1 MPKRVCDDVR
11 CGAIISLGW
20 QNGAPP
26 NFPGRKDRTKLFVS
40 TSQHCRGTV
49 TLSALVSLMS
59 QKQIQESALQNYRAN
74 NQPYI
79 GAEDSHRRFA
89 QYAEVEPRL
98 VGFHE
103 QALAPEAGWIAEML
117 DEFE

>member
-1 MPKRVCDDVR
+1 
-11 CGAIISLGW
+11 
-20 QNGAPP
+20 
-26 NFPGRKDRTKLFVS
+26 
-40 TSQHCRGTV
+40 
-49 TLSALVSLMS
+49 MS

-103 QALAPEAGWIAEML
+103 RALALKADRIAEML
-117 DEFE
+117 DEFEQNQQAIMGETGMSAQQF